1 MSQDNRLILVDAD
14 VLSHFMASGNI
25 LFLPQIFKNKKV
37 VLTIVA
43 DEIRRHPKF
52 RGPINMLIQS
62 GNLAEIAMPTAM
74 DIVREFASLRK
85 SGKGAGESACM
96 AVARFDKNIIASN
109 NFRDVKS
116 YCELHGITYLS
127 TMDFLY
133 EAYCSK
139 VMTLAEID
147 FMIYTLITMKTPA
160 RIPCTC
166 LEEYCVR
173 NGKAFPMK

>member
-1 MSQDNRLILVDAD
+1 MSQDSRLILADAD
-14 VLSHFMASGNI
+14 ILSHFMVSGNT
-25 LFLPQIFKNKKV
+25 LFLPKIFKNKKI

-52 RGPINMLIQS
+52 RDHINMLIQS
-62 GNLAEIAMPTAM
+62 GNLSEIAMPNTLE
-74 DIVREFASLRK
+74 IVREFATLKK

-109 NFRDVKS
+109 NFRDIKP
-116 YCELHGITYLS
+116 YCELHGISYLS

-139 VMTLAEID
+139 VMTLSDID
-147 FMIYTLITMKTPA
+147 YMIYELITMKIPA
-160 RIPCTC
+160 RIPSTC
-166 LEEYCVR
+166 LEEYCTR
-173 NGKAFPMK
+173 NGKPFPI

>member
-1 MSQDNRLILVDAD
+1 MSQDNRIILVDAD
-14 VLSHFMASGNI
+14 VLSHFMASGNT
-25 LFLPQIFKNKKV
+25 LFLPKIFKNKKI

-52 RGPINMLIQS
+52 RDHINMLIQC
-62 GNLAEIAMPTAM
+62 GNLSEIAMPNAL
-74 DIVREFASLRK
+74 DVVREFASLKK

-116 YCELHGITYLS
+116 YCELHDITYLS

-133 EAYCSK
+133 EAYRSK

-147 FMIYTLITMKTPA
+147 YMIHTLITMKSPA
-160 RIPCTC
+160 RIPCTR
-166 LEEYCVR
+166 LEEYCTR
-173 NGKAFPMK
+173 NGKPFPV